1 MRIKATLENRIDL
14 QVHTHGGT
22 SNITSF
28 DLVPDD
34 TGIENYIQHW
44 ESLELIWVMATCTSI
59 FYIFLILKLEYS
71 IGDRRSQTKD
81 EQRVCLLVGS
91 VEELKCRLFKNMRS
105 L

>member
-1 MRIKATLENRIDL
+1 MNMRIKATLENRIDL

-44 ESLELIWVMATCTSI
+44 ESLDLIWVIAT
-59 FYIFLILKLEYS
+59 
-71 IGDRRSQTKD
+71 
-81 EQRVCLLVGS
+81 
-91 VEELKCRLFKNMRS
+91 
-105 L
+105 

>member
-1 MRIKATLENRIDL
+1 MTDRGGGWQRDTPTIFTSTMSICSVDTRHLPATVQLQLYYMNMRIKATLENRIDL

-44 ESLELIWVMATCTSI
+44 ESLDLIWVIAT
-59 FYIFLILKLEYS
+59 
-71 IGDRRSQTKD
+71 
-81 EQRVCLLVGS
+81 
-91 VEELKCRLFKNMRS
+91 
-105 L
+105 